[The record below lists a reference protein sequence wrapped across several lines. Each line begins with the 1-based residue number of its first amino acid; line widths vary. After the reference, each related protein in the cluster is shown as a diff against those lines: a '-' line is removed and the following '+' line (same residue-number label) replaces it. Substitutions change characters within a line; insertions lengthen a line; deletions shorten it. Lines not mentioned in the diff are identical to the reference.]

1 MKSKKILLKNRR
13 RNKPKKN
20 GQQVNLSKNS
30 TQKQSTEHKP
40 KIKAKVS
47 KAKVSKALISDD
59 ALLSSKYIF
68 VLLSVTA
75 IALIAIYYN
84 SILIYCQQTYH
95 SDIFN
100 TGSIT
105 QETEQKD
112 SQELI
117 EITSLTP
124 KDATNGQRD
133 VNHTIDNQSLTNQ
146 SAKNSVISSSD
157 GSDNP
162 PKIIKHNK
170 INEQLTVIKQRRAEL
185 NRKAAEIPPLPEKKS
200 SVVKSESPKIDH
212 QDIPLI
218 HEPLPIVVTKNDKVF
233 FVGDSLM
240 QGVAPYVKKMLFK
253 QYKVESLDLSKQS
266 TGLAYPNAFNWP
278 KTINDNLMADPAIKL
293 LVVFWGPNDP
303 WDFPVKGYAKYAKFK
318 SELWE
323 EQYRLRI
330 AMVLNSAYEHDV
342 QVLWLAVPCMRK
354 RQLNEG
360 MIYLNTLY
368 QSELEKTQQH
378 FLSTNQLLGCTY
390 EKYSNFIESGKD
402 KIKVRV
408 DDGVHFTTAG
418 QKILAKAIME
428 KIIFKQLEGDDSD

>member
-1 MKSKKILLKNRR
+1 MKSKQISLKNRR

-20 GQQVNLSKNS
+20 GQQVNLLKNS
-30 TQKQSTEHKP
+30 TQKQSTEYKP

-47 KAKVSKALISDD
+47 KAMISDD
-59 ALLSSKYIF
+59 ASLSSKYIF
-68 VLLSVTA
+68 VLLLVTA

-100 TGSIT
+100 TGSLT
-105 QETEQKD
+105 QVTEQKD
-112 SQELI
+112 SQDSI
-117 EITSLTP
+117 EITLSTP
-124 KDATNGQRD
+124 KDATKGQTD
-133 VNHTIDNQSLTNQ
+133 VNHTINNESLLSQ
-146 SAKNSVISSSD
+146 SAKNSVINSSD
-157 GSDNP
+157 ETDKN
-162 PKIIKHNK
+162 PKIIRHNK
-170 INEQLTVIKQRRAEL
+170 IHEQLNVIKQKRSEL
-185 NRKAAEIPPLPEKKS
+185 NRKAAGIPPLPEQKI

-278 KTINDNLMADPAIKL
+278 KTIDDNLIADPAIKL

-428 KIIFKQLEGDDSD
+428 KIIFKQLEGGDSD

>member
-1 MKSKKILLKNRR
+1 MKSKQISLKNRR

-20 GQQVNLSKNS
+20 GQQVNLLKNS
-30 TQKQSTEHKP
+30 TQKQSTEYKP

-47 KAKVSKALISDD
+47 KAMISDD
-59 ALLSSKYIF
+59 ASLSSKYIF
-68 VLLSVTA
+68 VLLLVTA

-100 TGSIT
+100 TGSLT
-105 QETEQKD
+105 QVTEQKD
-112 SQELI
+112 SQESI
-117 EITSLTP
+117 EITSSTP
-124 KDATNGQRD
+124 KDATKGQTD
-133 VNHTIDNQSLTNQ
+133 VNHTINNESLLNQ
-146 SAKNSVISSSD
+146 SAKNSVINSSD
-157 GSDNP
+157 ETDKN
-162 PKIIKHNK
+162 PKIIRHNK
-170 INEQLTVIKQRRAEL
+170 IYEQLNVIKQKRSEL
-185 NRKAAEIPPLPEKKS
+185 NRKAAGIPPLPEQKI

-278 KTINDNLMADPAIKL
+278 KTIDDNLIADPAIKL

-428 KIIFKQLEGDDSD
+428 KIIFKQLEGGDSD

>member
-1 MKSKKILLKNRR
+1 MKSKQISLKNRR

-20 GQQVNLSKNS
+20 GQQVHLLKNS

-47 KAKVSKALISDD
+47 KAMISDD
-59 ALLSSKYIF
+59 ASLSSKYIF

-100 TGSIT
+100 TGSLT
-105 QETEQKD
+105 QVTEQKD
-112 SQELI
+112 SQESI
-117 EITSLTP
+117 EITSSTP
-124 KDATNGQRD
+124 KDATKGQTD
-133 VNHTIDNQSLTNQ
+133 VNHTINNESLLSQ
-146 SAKNSVISSSD
+146 SAKNSVINSSD
-157 GSDNP
+157 ETDKN
-162 PKIIKHNK
+162 PKIIRHNK
-170 INEQLTVIKQRRAEL
+170 IHEQLNVIKQKRSEL
-185 NRKAAEIPPLPEKKS
+185 NRKAAGIPPLPEQKI

-278 KTINDNLMADPAIKL
+278 KTIDDNLIADPAIKL

-428 KIIFKQLEGDDSD
+428 KIIFKQLEGGDSD